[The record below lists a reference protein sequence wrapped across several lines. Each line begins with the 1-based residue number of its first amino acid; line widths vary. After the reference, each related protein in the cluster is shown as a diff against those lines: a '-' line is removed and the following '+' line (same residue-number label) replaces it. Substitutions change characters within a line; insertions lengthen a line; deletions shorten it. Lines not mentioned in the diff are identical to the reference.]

1 MVDAVGRNRSGRWE
15 DHLWTGRDRGER
27 EGEKKGKRGR
37 RERGRRKEGGILR
50 NMVTFVAGLC
60 KLVQYWHGLLNVPAK
75 TNLPNAKSCK
85 LVATPGTLAW
95 LVLHP
100 S

>member
-37 RERGRRKEGGILR
+37 RKKREGEKERGGDFEEHGHFCGGI
-50 NMVTFVAGLC
+50 
-60 KLVQYWHGLLNVPAK
+60 VQASSV
-75 TNLPNAKSCK
+75 
-85 LVATPGTLAW
+85 LAW
-95 LVLHP
+95 LAQCP